1 MKMQNNYNPDVL
13 SCLAN
18 LSSDEVFTPPKLAN
32 EILDLLPKELWK
44 DKNATFFD
52 PVSKSGV
59 FLREIAKR
67 LLEGLKDEI
76 PNLKKRIEH
85 IYTKQI
91 FGIGITELTSL
102 LSRRSLY
109 CSKDASGKYSIADV
123 FNDNQGNILFDNT
136 NHDWKNGRC
145 SFCGAS
151 QSEYERE
158 QGLETHAYQFIH
170 NNLNDKIK
178 NMKFDVIIGN
188 PPYQLSDQGDSKE
201 GARQRGGAMPI
212 YHSFVQQA
220 KKMQPRFLVMITPSR
235 WFSGGRGLDAYRQEM
250 LEDGRISRLVDYP
263 VSGECFPGVE
273 IKGGVSYFLWERDR
287 TGDCEVKTIRG
298 NNISILRRTLLEN
311 GSDIFV
317 RFNESIEILKKVLS
331 KKENLFSDFVS
342 NQKPFGLRTFFE
354 GEKRETKE
362 SFKIYT
368 NKGYGFVKNKDILQN
383 LGWINKHKVYI
394 SMAYGAGEDFPHQI
408 INKPF
413 YGEPGSCCTE
423 TYLVIGPFESK
434 KTAENAMS
442 YMKTKFFRFLVMLRK
457 NTQHASKSV
466 YTFVPMQD
474 FSEPWTDE
482 KLYKKYKL
490 TKEEIEFIE
499 SMIRPM
505 N

>member
-1 MKMQNNYNPDVL
+1 MKTQNNYNPDVL

-59 FLREIAKR
+59 FLREIAAR
-67 LLEGLKDEI
+67 LLEGLKEEI
-76 PNLKKRIEH
+76 PDVQKRIDH
-85 IYTKQI
+85 IYNNQI

-102 LSRRSLY
+102 LSRRSVY
-109 CSKDASGKYSIADV
+109 CSKTANKKYSVATV
-123 FNDNQGNILFDNT
+123 FDNEQGNVFFEKT
-136 NHDWKNGRC
+136 THDWKSGRC
-145 SFCGAS
+145 TYCGAS

-158 QGLETHAYQFIH
+158 EGLETHAYQFIH
-170 NNLNDKIK
+170 NKLPSKIK

-201 GARQRGGAMPI
+201 GARQRGGAIPI
-212 YHSFVQQA
+212 YHLFVQQA
-220 KKMQPRFLVMITPSR
+220 KKMQPRFLIMITPSR

-250 LEDGRISRLVDYP
+250 LQDGRISHLVDYP
-263 VSGECFPGVE
+263 ISGDVFPGVE
-273 IKGGVSYFLWERDR
+273 IKGGVSYFLWDRDYA
-287 TGDCEVKTIRG
+287 GDCEVKTVRG
-298 NNISILRRTLLEN
+298 NDVSILKRALIEKDT
-311 GSDIFV
+311 DIFV
-317 RFNESIEILKKVLS
+317 RFNESIAILKKILL
-331 KKENLFSDFVS
+331 KKEKSFSDFVS

-354 GEKRETKE
+354 GEKRKVKN

-368 NKGYGFVKNKDILQN
+368 NKGHSFVKEKDVTQN
-383 LGWINKHKVYI
+383 QDWINKHKVYV

-413 YGEPGSCCTE
+413 YGEPETCCTE

-434 KTAENAMS
+434 KITENVIS

-466 YTFVPMQD
+466 YTFVPIQE
-474 FSEPWTDE
+474 FSESWTDE